1 LLERLPGSLGT
12 STLALILSESR
23 PLQVLSLNGVAP
35 WVKGAV
41 NPAYPLVKP
50 LYLVLRDDAKP
61 ATRRFVAF
69 IQSPE
74 GRSILEKIG
83 YSHALR

>member
-1 LLERLPGSLGT
+1 M
-12 STLALILSESR
+12 
-23 PLQVLSLNGVAP
+23 LSLNGVAP
-35 WVKGAV
+35 WLKGAV
-41 NPAYPLVKP
+41 NPAYPLLKP